1 MIMHTPQRGFTLLEM
16 IVSVGLFAI
25 VMMVATGAYFTLIAL
40 DRQARVTNE
49 IVNNLSFAVDTMTR
63 GIRTGTNYQCLNG
76 TRDAFGN
83 STNGDCT
90 QFSYTDTGLGM
101 KVTYYLEAN
110 GTIGRCEGNG
120 VCNDSTA
127 SKLTDPAI
135 TLSNTAGSYGLTFY
149 VRGVGTTTAP
159 QSNQQPQV
167 LFTIK
172 GTMPG
177 DSKGTLVP
185 FVIEEDAT
193 QRQPDL

>member
-1 MIMHTPQRGFTLLEM
+1 MRATPQRGFTLLEM

-40 DRQARVTNE
+40 DRQARATNE
-49 IVNNLSFAVDTMTR
+49 VVNNLSFAVDTMTR
-63 GIRTGTNYQCLNG
+63 GIRTGTNYKCING
-76 TRDAFGN
+76 THDSYGN
-83 STNGDCT
+83 ATNGDCT

-101 KVTYYLEAN
+101 TVTYYLEAG

-120 VCNDSTA
+120 VCNDTTA

-135 TLSNTAGSYGLTFY
+135 TLSTSASSYGLVFY
-149 VRGVGTTTAP
+149 VRGVGSSSP
-159 QSNQQPQV
+159 PLNNQQPQV

-193 QRQPDL
+193 QRYTDI